1 MIKNGDFPTLLTL
14 LFPYFIMARHNMLL
28 GQARGKVG
36 DLVFSRLRGKQI
48 VRSKAAEV
56 ANPRTYGQN
65 LQRAL
70 FATATVAG
78 KFMNDLVDHT
88 FDTTVDGADD
98 RNRFTSLNVAKL
110 RTMLSN
116 GDTVHVLE
124 KGGNAFAPNAFI
136 ISEGDQGA
144 MPILSSNIILNGH
157 NDEVTS
163 NALISVADL
172 KQLFPKLKAG
182 SQITIVVA
190 YVNDQDVSPAK
201 TRFAKC
207 RFTLGTNVTDS
218 TIVIDLTD
226 MKLNAGALDD
236 EKTEGFGTKVSDP
249 TYGYA
254 YNVDSDNN
262 PITFDVDSSN
272 MVIADKGDW
281 YPAYKGI
288 IITNLE
294 DGVYKHSTCEL
305 QKISDFAWTAN
316 ADAIASYGNV
326 AKIKATSSDYYA
338 DQATEDAGF
347 VNYSSLNEA
356 IAGTVQSQGYQPKAL
371 NLESSN
377 TYGPIPEGNYVDIW
391 LQCNEG
397 VNIPLNSINVL
408 AGETAVQNLWKRS
421 AGNGNYLISFP
432 VAFGSATSVQYNL
445 TFDVAGAVDWDN
457 MGFRVT
463 VSKVQG

>member
-1 MIKNGDFPTLLTL
+1 
-14 LFPYFIMARHNMLL
+14 MLL

-36 DLVFSRLRGKQI
+36 DLVFSRLKGKQI

-65 LQRAL
+65 VQRAL

-116 GDTVHVLE
+116 GDKIHILE
-124 KGGNAFAPNAFI
+124 KGGNAFAPNSFI

-144 MPILSSNIILNGH
+144 MPILAGANILAGSQKSAAINI
-157 NDEVTS
+157 T
-163 NALISVADL
+163 VADL
-172 KQLFPKLKAG
+172 KQMFPKVKAG
-182 SQITIVVA
+182 TQFTLVVA

-201 TRFAKC
+201 TRLEKC
-207 RFTLGTNVTDS
+207 RFTLGQNVTDD
-218 TIVIDLTD
+218 TVVIDIDNSVLI
-226 MKLNAGALDD
+226 AAALDD
-236 EKTEGFGTKVSDP
+236 AKTEGFGTRVYSGD
-249 TYGYA
+249 YGYV
-254 YNVDSDNN
+254 YSLDSVNI
-262 PITFDVDSSN
+262 PIAFTDSGVN
-272 MVIADKGDW
+272 LAIDDKGDW

-294 DGVYKHSTCEL
+294 DGVYKHSTCEMQL
-305 QKISDFAWTAN
+305 VTDFSWTAD

-326 AKIKATSSDYYA
+326 AKIKATSSEYYA
-338 DQATEDAGF
+338 DQATEDDGY
-347 VNYSSLNEA
+347 VNYNSLNEA
-356 IAGTVQSQGYQPKAL
+356 LSGTIQSQGYQPKSL
-371 NLESSN
+371 NLEASN
-377 TYGPIPEGNYVDIW
+377 TYGPIPEGNYVDIY
-391 LQCNEG
+391 LQANEG
-397 VNIPLNSINVL
+397 ISVPLNSINVL
-408 AGETAVQNLWKRS
+408 AGESAVSNARKIKLS
-421 AGNGNYLISFP
+421 SGDYLISFP
-432 VAFGSATSVQYNL
+432 VAFGTASSVQYNL
-445 TFDVAGAVDWDN
+445 TFNVAGAVDWEN

>member
-1 MIKNGDFPTLLTL
+1 
-14 LFPYFIMARHNMLL
+14 MARHNMLL

-88 FDTTVDGADD
+88 FDTTVDGTDD

-116 GDTVHVLE
+116 GDSIHVLE
-124 KGGNAFAPNAFI
+124 KGGNAFAPNAYI

-144 MPILSSNIILNGH
+144 MPILTGPTILTGREVSGKNII
-157 NDEVTS
+157 
-163 NALISVADL
+163 AVADL
-172 KQLFPKLKAG
+172 KQLFPKAKAG
-182 SQITIVVA
+182 TQFTFVAA

-201 TRFAKC
+201 TRFVKC
-207 RFTLGTNVTDS
+207 RFTLGQNVTDD
-218 TIVIDLTD
+218 TIVFDLD
-226 MKLNAGALDD
+226 DYYLNAAALDD
-236 EKTEGFGTKVSDP
+236 EKTEGFGNKTADA
-249 TYGYA
+249 TYGYV
-254 YNVDSDNN
+254 YNVDSSNI
-262 PITFDVDSSN
+262 PIKFGSSN
-272 MVIADKGDW
+272 SDLIIDDKGDW
-281 YPAYKGI
+281 VPAYKGI

-305 QKISDFAWTAN
+305 QIIDEFAWTAT

-326 AKIKATSSDYYA
+326 AKIKAVSSEYYA
-338 DQATEDAGF
+338 DQATEDEGY
-347 VNYSSLNEA
+347 VSYSSLNEA
-356 IAGTVQSQGYQPKAL
+356 ISGSVQSQGYQPKAL
-371 NLESSN
+371 NLEASN

-391 LQCNEG
+391 LQANEG

-432 VAFGSATSVQYNL
+432 IAFGSATSVQYNL
-445 TFDVAGAVDWDN
+445 TFDVTGAVDWSN

>member
-1 MIKNGDFPTLLTL
+1 
-14 LFPYFIMARHNMLL
+14 MLL

-36 DLVFSRLRGKQI
+36 DLVFSRLKGKQI

-116 GDTVHVLE
+116 GDTVHILE
-124 KGGNAFAPNAFI
+124 KGGNAFAPNSFI

-144 MPILSSNIILNGH
+144 MPILASNIILNGSV
-157 NDEVTS
+157 NDDDDKSYVT
-163 NALISVADL
+163 VADL
-172 KQLFPKLKAG
+172 KQMFPKVKPG
-182 SQITIVVA
+182 TQFTIVVA

-201 TRFAKC
+201 TRFVKC
-207 RFTLGTNVTDS
+207 RFTLGQNVTDS
-218 TIVIDLTD
+218 TIVFDLEES
-226 MKLNAGALDD
+226 KLNAGALDD
-236 EKTEGFGTKVSDP
+236 EKTEGFGQKVEDP
-249 TYGYA
+249 TYGFS
-254 YNVDSDNN
+254 YNANSANN
-262 PITFDVDSSN
+262 PISFNAAGNDLIID
-272 MVIADKGDW
+272 DKGDW
-281 YPAYKGI
+281 VPAYKGI

-305 QKISDFAWTAN
+305 QKISDFAWTAD

-326 AKIKATSSDYYA
+326 AKIRATSSEYYA
-338 DQATEDAGF
+338 DQATEDAGS

-356 IAGTVQSQGYQPKAL
+356 IAGTIQSQGYQPKAL
-371 NLESSN
+371 NLEGNN
-377 TYGPIPEGNYVDIW
+377 TYGPIPEGNYVDIY
-391 LQCNEG
+391 LQCNDG
-397 VNIPLNSINVL
+397 VNIPLNSIGVL
-408 AGETAVQNLWKRS
+408 AGETAVSNMRKLKL
-421 AGNGNYLISFP
+421 GNGSYLISVP
-432 VAFGSATSVQYNL
+432 VAFGTATSIQYNV
-445 TFDVAGAVDWDN
+445 TFDVAGAVQWEN
-457 MGFRVT
+457 MGFRAT

>member
-1 MIKNGDFPTLLTL
+1 
-14 LFPYFIMARHNMLL
+14 MLL

-36 DLVFSRLRGKQI
+36 DLVFSRLKGKQI

-65 LQRAL
+65 VQRAL

-88 FDTTVDGADD
+88 FDTSVDGADD

-116 GDTVHVLE
+116 GDTVHILE
-124 KGGNAFAPNAFI
+124 KGGNAFAPNSYI

-144 MPILSSNIILNGH
+144 MPILAGTTLLTGRQVSGASII
-157 NDEVTS
+157 T
-163 NALISVADL
+163 VADL
-172 KQLFPKLKAG
+172 KQLYPKAKAG
-182 SQITIVVA
+182 TQFTFVA
-190 YVNDQDVSPAK
+190 AYINDQDVSPAK
-201 TRFAKC
+201 TRFVKC
-207 RFTLGTNVTDS
+207 RFTLGQNITDD
-218 TIVIDLTD
+218 TIVFDLD
-226 MKLNAGALDD
+226 DLFLNAAALDD
-236 EKTEGFGTKVSDP
+236 EKTEGFGNKVANE
-249 TYGYA
+249 TYGYV
-254 YNVDSDNN
+254 YNIGSGDN
-262 PITFDVDSSN
+262 PITFNTTNDTLIVD
-272 MVIADKGDW
+272 DKGDW
-281 YPAYKGI
+281 VPAYKGI
-288 IITNLE
+288 IITNLV

-305 QKISDFAWTAN
+305 QMIQDFAWTAD

-326 AKIKATSSDYYA
+326 AKIKAASSEYYA
-338 DQATEDAGF
+338 DQATEDEGY

-356 IAGTVQSQGYQPKAL
+356 ISGTIQSQGYQGKAL
-371 NLESSN
+371 NLEASN

-391 LQCNEG
+391 LQANEG
-397 VNIPLNSINVL
+397 INIPLNSLRVL

-432 VAFGSATSVQYNL
+432 VEFGTAASVQYNL
-445 TFDVAGAVDWDN
+445 TFDVGGAVEWDN

>member
-1 MIKNGDFPTLLTL
+1 
-14 LFPYFIMARHNMLL
+14 MLL

-88 FDTTVDGADD
+88 FDSAVDGADD

-116 GDTVHVLE
+116 GDTVHVMA
-124 KGGNAFAPNAFI
+124 KGANAFAPNAFI

-144 MPILSSNIILNGH
+144 MPILGNTVILTGNV
-157 NDEVTS
+157 DEGDNVIT
-163 NALISVADL
+163 VADL
-172 KQLFPKLKAG
+172 KQLFPKVKPG
-182 SQITIVVA
+182 TQFTIVCA
-190 YVNDQDVSPAK
+190 YANDADVSPAK
-201 TRFAKC
+201 TRFVKC
-207 RFTLGTNVTDS
+207 RFTLAQNVTDS
-218 TIVIDLTD
+218 TVVIDLD
-226 MKLNAGALDD
+226 NNVMLCSALDT
-236 EKTEGFGTKVSDP
+236 EKTEGFGDKVENA
-249 TYGYA
+249 TYGFV
-254 YNVDSDNN
+254 YNIDSNNN
-262 PITFDVDSSN
+262 PITFDQEGQN
-272 MVIADKGDW
+272 MIIAEKGDW
-281 YPAYKGI
+281 IPAYKGV

-305 QKISDFAWTAN
+305 QKIIDFAWTDN
-316 ADAIASYGNV
+316 AEAIASYGNV
-326 AKIKATSSDYYA
+326 AKTRSISSDYYA
-338 DQATEDAGF
+338 DQAIEDAGI
-347 VNYSSLNEA
+347 VSYGSLNEA
-356 IAGTVQSQGYQPKAL
+356 ISGSIQSQGYQAKSL
-371 NLESSN
+371 NLEQSN

-391 LQCNEG
+391 LQANEG
-397 VNIPLNSINVL
+397 VNIPLNSISVL
-408 AGETAVQNLWKRS
+408 AGETAVTGLIKRS
-421 AGNGNYLISFP
+421 AGNGNYLLSFP
-432 VAFGSATSVQYNL
+432 VTFGSATSVQYNL
-445 TFDVAGAVDWDN
+445 TFDVAGAVDWEN

>member
-1 MIKNGDFPTLLTL
+1 
-14 LFPYFIMARHNMLL
+14 MARHNMLL

-88 FDTTVDGADD
+88 FDSTVDGADD
-98 RNRFTSLNVAKL
+98 RNRFTALNVAKL

-144 MPILSSNIILNGH
+144 MPILAGNSVLKGH
-157 NDEVTS
+157 TVDTANY
-163 NALISVADL
+163 ISVADL
-172 KQLFPKLKAG
+172 KQLYPKAKAG
-182 SQITIVVA
+182 TQFTFVCA
-190 YVNDQDVSPAK
+190 YTNDQDVSPAK
-201 TRFAKC
+201 TRFVKC
-207 RFTLGTNVTDS
+207 RFTLGQNVTDD
-218 TIVIDLTD
+218 TIVFDLDD
-226 MKLNAGALDD
+226 MYLNAAALDD
-236 EKTEGFGTKVSDP
+236 EKTEGFGEKITNG
-249 TYGYA
+249 TYGYV
-254 YNVDSDNN
+254 YEISSLNN
-262 PITFDVDSSN
+262 PVTFNSEDGYLIID
-272 MVIADKGDW
+272 DKGDW
-281 YPAYKGI
+281 LPAYKGV
-288 IITNLE
+288 IITNLV
-294 DGVYKHSTCEL
+294 DGVYKHSTCEMQL
-305 QKISDFAWTAN
+305 IQDFAWTAN

-326 AKIKATSSDYYA
+326 AKIKAVSSDYYA

-356 IAGTVQSQGYQPKAL
+356 ISGSIQSQGYQPKSL
-371 NLESSN
+371 NLEASN

-391 LQCNEG
+391 LQANEG
-397 VNIPLNSINVL
+397 VNIPINSLSVL
-408 AGETAVQNLWKRS
+408 AGETAVTNLIKRS

-432 VAFGSATSVQYNL
+432 VAFGSASSVQYNL
-445 TFDVAGAVDWDN
+445 TFDVAGAVDWEN

>member
-1 MIKNGDFPTLLTL
+1 
-14 LFPYFIMARHNMLL
+14 MLL

-116 GDTVHVLE
+116 GDSIHVLE
-124 KGGNAFAPNAFI
+124 KGGNAFAPNAYI

-144 MPILSSNIILNGH
+144 MPILTGPTILTGREVSGKNII
-157 NDEVTS
+157 
-163 NALISVADL
+163 AVADL
-172 KQLFPKLKAG
+172 KQLFPKAKAG
-182 SQITIVVA
+182 TQFTFVAA

-201 TRFAKC
+201 TRFVKC
-207 RFTLGTNVTDS
+207 RFTLAQNVTDD
-218 TIVIDLTD
+218 TIVFDLD
-226 MKLNAGALDD
+226 ELFLNAAALDD
-236 EKTEGFGTKVSDP
+236 EKTEGFGNKVEDA
-249 TYGYA
+249 TYGYV
-254 YNVDSDNN
+254 YNVDSSNI
-262 PITFDVDSSN
+262 PIKFDASTSN
-272 MVIADKGDW
+272 LIIADKGDW
-281 YPAYKGI
+281 VPAYKGI

-305 QKISDFAWTAN
+305 LIIDEFAWTAT

-326 AKIKATSSDYYA
+326 AKIKAVSSEYYA
-338 DQATEDAGF
+338 DQATEDEGY
-347 VNYSSLNEA
+347 VNYGSLNEA
-356 IAGTVQSQGYQPKAL
+356 IAGTIQSQGYQAKAL
-371 NLESSN
+371 NLEASN
-377 TYGPIPEGNYVDIW
+377 TYGPIPEGNYIDIW
-391 LQCNEG
+391 LQANEG
-397 VNIPLNSINVL
+397 VNIPINSLQVL
-408 AGETAVQNLWKRS
+408 AGETAVSNLWKRS

-445 TFDVAGAVDWDN
+445 TFDVAGAVDWSN

>member
-1 MIKNGDFPTLLTL
+1 
-14 LFPYFIMARHNMLL
+14 MLL

-36 DLVFSRLRGKQI
+36 DLVFSRLKGKQI

-65 LQRAL
+65 VQRAL

-116 GDTVHVLE
+116 DDTVHILE
-124 KGGNAFAPNAFI
+124 KGGNAFAPNSFI

-144 MPILSSNIILNGH
+144 MPILANSIIMKGSDYAGENY
-157 NDEVTS
+157 
-163 NALISVADL
+163 IKVADL
-172 KQLFPKLKAG
+172 KQLFPKAKAG
-182 SQITIVVA
+182 TQFTFVA
-190 YVNDQDVSPAK
+190 AYTNDQDVSPAK
-201 TRFAKC
+201 TRFEKC
-207 RFTLGTNVTDS
+207 RFTLGANVTDD
-218 TIVIDLTD
+218 TIVFDLEY
-226 MKLNAGALDD
+226 MVLNAAALDD
-236 EKTEGFGTKVSDP
+236 EKTEGFGEKKVSE
-249 TYGYA
+249 TYGYE
-254 YNVDSDNN
+254 YDFTKSSLPIKFNVSVSDLT
-262 PITFDVDSSN
+262 IDE
-272 MVIADKGDW
+272 KGDW
-281 YPAYKGI
+281 VPAYKGI

-305 QKISDFAWTAN
+305 QMISDFAWTAN

-326 AKIKATSSDYYA
+326 AKIRATSSEYYA
-338 DQATEDAGF
+338 DQANEDEGY
-347 VNYSSLNEA
+347 VSYSSLNEA
-356 IAGTVQSQGYQPKAL
+356 IAGSVQSQGYQPKAL
-371 NLESSN
+371 NLEASN

-408 AGETAVQNLWKRS
+408 AGEAAVQNLWKRS

-432 VAFGSATSVQYNL
+432 VAFGSASSVQYNL

>member
-1 MIKNGDFPTLLTL
+1 
-14 LFPYFIMARHNMLL
+14 MLL

-36 DLVFSRLRGKQI
+36 DLVFSRLKGKQI

-65 LQRAL
+65 VQRAL

-116 GDTVHVLE
+116 GDTVHILE
-124 KGGNAFAPNAFI
+124 KGGNAFAPNSYI
-136 ISEGDQGA
+136 VSEGDQGA
-144 MPILSSNIILNGH
+144 MPLLNDAFVLTGREVSGANII
-157 NDEVTS
+157 T
-163 NALISVADL
+163 VADL
-172 KQLFPKLKAG
+172 KQLFPKTKAG
-182 SQITIVVA
+182 TQFTFVCA

-201 TRFAKC
+201 TRFEKC
-207 RFTLGTNVTDS
+207 RFTLGQNVTDD
-218 TIVIDLTD
+218 TIVFDLD
-226 MKLNAGALDD
+226 ELFLNAAALDD
-236 EKTEGFGTKVSDP
+236 EKTEGFGNKNVDA
-249 TYGYA
+249 TYGYV
-254 YNVDSDNN
+254 YNIDSNNN
-262 PITFDVDSSN
+262 PITFN
-272 MVIADKGDW
+272 ADGSDLEYAEKGDW
-281 YPAYKGI
+281 VPAYKGV
-288 IITNLE
+288 IITNLV

-305 QKISDFAWTAN
+305 QKIVDFAWTAD

-326 AKIKATSSDYYA
+326 AKIKAASSEYYA
-338 DQATEDAGF
+338 DQAVEDEGF

-356 IAGTVQSQGYQPKAL
+356 IAGTIQSQGYQGKAL

-391 LQCNEG
+391 LQANEG
-397 VNIPLNSINVL
+397 INIPLNSLRVL
-408 AGETAVQNLWKRS
+408 AGEAAVQNLWKRS

-432 VAFGSATSVQYNL
+432 VEFGTSSSVQYNL
-445 TFDVAGAVDWDN
+445 TFDVGGAVEWDN

>member
-1 MIKNGDFPTLLTL
+1 
-14 LFPYFIMARHNMLL
+14 MLL

-36 DLVFSRLRGKQI
+36 DLVFSRLKGKQI

-78 KFMNDLVDHT
+78 KFMNDLIDHT

-116 GDTVHVLE
+116 GETVHILE

-144 MPILSSNIILNGH
+144 MPILSSKNILTGH
-157 NDEVTS
+157 FDSVAESYYVT
-163 NALISVADL
+163 VADL
-172 KQLFPKLKAG
+172 KQLFPKVKPG
-182 SQITIVVA
+182 TQITIVCA
-190 YVNDQDVSPAK
+190 YINDQEVSPAK
-201 TRFAKC
+201 TRFVKC
-207 RFTLGTNVTDS
+207 RFTLGASVTDD
-218 TIVIDLTD
+218 TVVIDLD
-226 MKLNAGALDD
+226 NLRLNAAALDD
-236 EKTEGFGTKVSDP
+236 EKTEGFGAKIVDA

-254 YNVDSDNN
+254 YEIDSNNN
-262 PITFDVDSSN
+262 PITFASN
-272 MVIADKGDW
+272 NEAMTIDDKGDW
-281 YPAYKGI
+281 VPAYKGV

-305 QKISDFAWTAN
+305 QKIEDFAWTAS

-326 AKIKATSSDYYA
+326 AKIRATSSDYYA
-338 DQATEDAGF
+338 DQATEDAGDIT
-347 VNYSSLNEA
+347 YGSLNEA
-356 IAGTVQSQGYQPKAL
+356 IAGTIQSQGYQPKAL
-371 NLESSN
+371 NLEGSN
-377 TYGPIPEGNYVDIW
+377 TYGPIPEGNYVDIY
-391 LQCNEG
+391 LQPNEG
-397 VNIPLNSINVL
+397 VSIPLNSISVL
-408 AGETAVQNLWKRS
+408 AGETAVSSLRKIKLS
-421 AGNGNYLISFP
+421 NGGYLLSFP
-432 VAFGSATSVQYNL
+432 VAFGSATSVQYNV
-445 TFDVAGAVDWDN
+445 TFNVGGAVDWEN
-457 MGFRVT
+457 MGFRAT

>member
-1 MIKNGDFPTLLTL
+1 
-14 LFPYFIMARHNMLL
+14 MARHNMLL

-88 FDTTVDGADD
+88 FDSTTDGADD

-116 GDTVHVLE
+116 GESVHILE

-144 MPILSSNIILNGH
+144 MPILASNSILKGH
-157 NDEVTS
+157 TGVEHDVVT
-163 NALISVADL
+163 VADL
-172 KQLFPKLKAG
+172 KQLFPKVKAG
-182 SQITIVVA
+182 TQITIVAA
-190 YVNDQDVSPAK
+190 YANDQDVSPAK
-201 TRFAKC
+201 TRFVKC
-207 RFTLGTNVTDS
+207 RFTLGANVTDD
-218 TIVIDLTD
+218 TIVLDLD
-226 MKLNAGALDD
+226 LLYLNAAALDD
-236 EKTEGFGTKVSDP
+236 EKTEGYGDKIVNA
-249 TYGYA
+249 TYGYV
-254 YNVDSDNN
+254 YNIASANN
-262 PITFDVDSSN
+262 PIVFNTSELAITID
-272 MVIADKGDW
+272 DKGDW
-281 YPAYKGI
+281 YPVYKGI

-305 QKISDFAWTAN
+305 QKISDFAWTASE
-316 ADAIASYGNV
+316 DAIASYGNI

-338 DQATEDAGF
+338 DQATEDAGYIS
-347 VNYSSLNEA
+347 YSSLNEA
-356 IAGTVQSQGYQPKAL
+356 ISGSVQSQGYQPKAL
-371 NLESSN
+371 NLEASN

-391 LQCNEG
+391 LQANEG
-397 VNIPLNSINVL
+397 VTIPLNSLNVL

-432 VAFGSATSVQYNL
+432 VSFGSASSVQYNL
-445 TFDVAGAVDWDN
+445 TFNVGGAVDWEN

>member
-1 MIKNGDFPTLLTL
+1 
-14 LFPYFIMARHNMLL
+14 MARHNMLL

-36 DLVFSRLRGKQI
+36 DLVFSRLKGKQI

-116 GDTVHVLE
+116 GDTVHILE

-144 MPILSSNIILNGH
+144 MPILGSNIILKGH
-157 NDEVTS
+157 LDSISNNRLVT
-163 NALISVADL
+163 VADI
-172 KQLFPKLKAG
+172 KQLFPKVKAG
-182 SQITIVVA
+182 SQMTIVTA

-201 TRFAKC
+201 TRFEKC
-207 RFTLGTNVTDS
+207 RFTLGAGVTDD
-218 TIVIDLTD
+218 TIVFDLESLV
-226 MKLNAGALDD
+226 LNAAALDD
-236 EKTEGFGTKVSDP
+236 EKTEGFGSKNVDA
-249 TYGYA
+249 TYGYS
-254 YNVDSDNN
+254 YDIDSANN
-262 PITFDVDSSN
+262 PISFDTTTND
-272 MVIADKGDW
+272 MIIQDKGDW
-281 YPAYKGI
+281 VPAYKGI

-294 DGVYKHSTCEL
+294 EGVYKHSTCEL
-305 QKISDFAWTAN
+305 QMIEDFAWTAN

-326 AKIKATSSDYYA
+326 AKIRATSSDYYA

-347 VNYSSLNEA
+347 VSYSSLNEA
-356 IAGTVQSQGYQPKAL
+356 ISGTVQSVGYQPKSL
-371 NLESSN
+371 NLEASN

-391 LQCNEG
+391 LQANEG
-397 VNIPLNSINVL
+397 VNIPINSINVL
-408 AGETAVQNLWKRS
+408 AGETAVTNLIKRS
-421 AGNGNYLISFP
+421 AGNGNYLLSFP

-445 TFDVAGAVDWDN
+445 TFDVAGAVDWEN

>member
-1 MIKNGDFPTLLTL
+1 
-14 LFPYFIMARHNMLL
+14 MLL

-36 DLVFSRLRGKQI
+36 DLVFSRLKGKQI

-65 LQRAL
+65 VQRAL

-116 GDTVHVLE
+116 GDTVHILE
-124 KGGNAFAPNAFI
+124 KGGNAFAPNSYI

-144 MPILSSNIILNGH
+144 MPFLGTNIILEGH
-157 NDEVTS
+157 SASGDSLVT
-163 NALISVADL
+163 VADL
-172 KQLFPKLKAG
+172 KQLFPKVKAG
-182 SQITIVVA
+182 TQVTIVAA

-201 TRFAKC
+201 TRFVKC
-207 RFTLGTNVTDS
+207 RFTLGANVTND
-218 TIVIDLTD
+218 TIVFDLD
-226 MKLNAGALDD
+226 SLVLNAAALDD
-236 EKTEGFGTKVSDP
+236 EKTEGFGDKVADE
-249 TYGYA
+249 TYGYV
-254 YNVDSDNN
+254 YSVESGNN
-262 PITFDVDSSN
+262 PITFNSSN
-272 MVIADKGDW
+272 DCLTIDDKGDW
-281 YPAYKGI
+281 VPAYKGI

-326 AKIKATSSDYYA
+326 AKIKAASSEYYA
-338 DQATEDAGF
+338 DQATEDEGY
-347 VNYSSLNEA
+347 VNYNSLNEA
-356 IAGTVQSQGYQPKAL
+356 IAGTIQSQGYQPKAL
-371 NLESSN
+371 NLEASN
-377 TYGPIPEGNYVDIW
+377 TYGPIPEGNYVDIY
-391 LQCNEG
+391 LQANEG
-397 VNIPLNSINVL
+397 ISVPLNSINVL
-408 AGETAVQNLWKRS
+408 AGETAVSNARKIKLS
-421 AGNGNYLISFP
+421 NGDYLISFP

-445 TFDVAGAVDWDN
+445 TFDVAGAVQWEN

>member
-1 MIKNGDFPTLLTL
+1 
-14 LFPYFIMARHNMLL
+14 MARHNMLL

-36 DLVFSRLRGKQI
+36 DLVFSRLKGKQI
-48 VRSKAAEV
+48 VRSKAAVV

-110 RTMLSN
+110 RTLLSN
-116 GDTVHVLE
+116 GDSVHILE

-136 ISEGDQGA
+136 VSEGDQGA
-144 MPILSSNIILNGH
+144 MPLLGTNIMLTGR
-157 NDEVTS
+157 EVS
-163 NALISVADL
+163 DQNLIKVADL
-172 KQLFPKLKAG
+172 KQLFPKAKAG
-182 SQITIVVA
+182 TQFTFVVA

-201 TRFAKC
+201 TRFVKC
-207 RFTLGTNVTDS
+207 RFTLGQNITDD
-218 TIVIDLTD
+218 TIVFDLD
-226 MKLNAGALDD
+226 ELFLNAAALDD
-236 EKTEGFGTKVSDP
+236 EKTEGFGNKNVDA
-249 TYGYA
+249 TYGYV
-254 YNVDSDNN
+254 YYIDSLNA
-262 PITFDVDSSN
+262 PITFSASN
-272 MVIADKGDW
+272 SNLTIADKGDW

-305 QKISDFAWTAN
+305 QAITDFAWADN

-326 AKIKATSSDYYA
+326 AKIKTVSSDYYA
-338 DQATEDAGF
+338 DQAIEDAGF

-356 IAGTVQSQGYQPKAL
+356 ISGSIQSVGYQPKSL
-371 NLESSN
+371 NLEASN

-391 LQCNEG
+391 LQANEG
-397 VNIPLNSINVL
+397 VNIPINSLSVL
-408 AGETAVQNLWKRS
+408 AGETAVTNLIKRS

-432 VAFGSATSVQYNL
+432 VAFGTATSVQYNL
-445 TFDVAGAVDWDN
+445 TFDVAGAVDWEN

>member
-1 MIKNGDFPTLLTL
+1 
-14 LFPYFIMARHNMLL
+14 MARHNMLL

-36 DLVFSRLRGKQI
+36 DLVFSRLKGKQI

-65 LQRAL
+65 VQRAL

-116 GDTVHVLE
+116 GDTVHILE
-124 KGGNAFAPNAFI
+124 KGGNAFAPNSYI

-144 MPILSSNIILNGH
+144 MPILANTTILTGHTDSEKNIITL
-157 NDEVTS
+157 
-163 NALISVADL
+163 ADL
-172 KQLFPKLKAG
+172 KQLFPKAKAG
-182 SQITIVVA
+182 TQFTFVVA
-190 YVNDQDVSPAK
+190 YVNDQDVTPAK

-207 RFTLGTNVTDS
+207 RFTLGQNVTDE
-218 TIVIDLTD
+218 TIVFDLD
-226 MKLNAGALDD
+226 ELFLNAAALDD
-236 EKTEGFGTKVSDP
+236 EKTEGFGSKNVNA
-249 TYGYA
+249 TYGYV
-254 YNVDSDNN
+254 YNISSNN
-262 PITFDVDSSN
+262 IPITFN
-272 MVIADKGDW
+272 ADGDALIYGEVGDW
-281 YPAYKGI
+281 YPAYKGV

-305 QKISDFAWTAN
+305 QLITDFAWTAN

-326 AKIKATSSDYYA
+326 AKIKAVSSEYYA
-338 DQATEDAGF
+338 DQATEDAGY

-356 IAGTVQSQGYQPKAL
+356 ISGTIQSQGYQGKAL
-371 NLESSN
+371 NLESAN

-391 LQCNEG
+391 LQANEG
-397 VNIPLNSINVL
+397 VNIPLNSISVL
-408 AGETAVQNLWKRS
+408 AGETAVTNLIKRS
-421 AGNGNYLISFP
+421 AGNGNYLLSFP
-432 VAFGSATSVQYNL
+432 VAFGSASSVQYNL
-445 TFDVAGAVDWDN
+445 TFDVAGAVDWEN

>member
-1 MIKNGDFPTLLTL
+1 
-14 LFPYFIMARHNMLL
+14 MARHNMLL

-36 DLVFSRLRGKQI
+36 DLVFSRLKGKQI

-110 RTMLSN
+110 RSMLSN
-116 GDTVHVLE
+116 GDTVHILE

-144 MPILSSNIILNGH
+144 MPLLGDTVILTGH
-157 NDEVTS
+157 DVEGEAMIT
-163 NALISVADL
+163 VADL
-172 KQLFPKLKAG
+172 KQLFPKVKPG
-182 SQITIVVA
+182 TQITIVVA

-201 TRFAKC
+201 TRFVKC
-207 RFTLGTNVTDS
+207 RFTLGANVTDN
-218 TIVIDLTD
+218 TVVIDLEQS
-226 MKLNAGALDD
+226 KLNAAALDD
-236 EKTEGFGTKVSDP
+236 EKTEGFGEKEENT
-249 TYGYA
+249 TYGFA
-254 YNVDSDNN
+254 YSIDAANN
-262 PITFDVDSSN
+262 PITFNTSAQN
-272 MVIADKGDW
+272 MIIDEKGDW

-305 QKISDFAWTAN
+305 QKISDFAWTAD

-326 AKIKATSSDYYA
+326 AKIKAASSEYYA
-338 DQATEDAGF
+338 DQATEDDGY
-347 VNYSSLNEA
+347 VNYNSLNEA
-356 IAGTVQSQGYQPKAL
+356 IAGSIQSQGYQPKAL
-371 NLESSN
+371 NLEGANS
-377 TYGPIPEGNYVDIW
+377 YGPIPEGNYVDIY

-397 VNIPLNSINVL
+397 VNIPLNSIAVL
-408 AGETAVQNLWKRS
+408 AGESAVSNMRKIKLS
-421 AGNGNYLISFP
+421 NGNYLISIP
-432 VAFGSATSVQYNL
+432 VAFGSATSVQYNV
-445 TFDVAGAVDWDN
+445 TFDVAGAVQWEN
-457 MGFRVT
+457 MGFRATVT
-463 VSKVQG
+463 KVQS

>member
-1 MIKNGDFPTLLTL
+1 
-14 LFPYFIMARHNMLL
+14 MARHNMLL

-65 LQRAL
+65 VQRAL

-144 MPILSSNIILNGH
+144 MPILASTTILTGHADSDSNI
-157 NDEVTS
+157 VT
-163 NALISVADL
+163 VADL
-172 KQLFPKLKAG
+172 KQLFPKAKAG
-182 SQITIVVA
+182 TQFTFVCA

-201 TRFAKC
+201 TRFVKC
-207 RFTLGTNVTDS
+207 RFTLGPNVTDS
-218 TIVIDLTD
+218 TIVFDLDD
-226 MKLNAGALDD
+226 MYLYASALDD
-236 EKTEGFGTKVSDP
+236 EKTEGFGDKTFDAD
-249 TYGYA
+249 YGYI
-254 YNVDSDNN
+254 YNIASLNI
-262 PITFDVDSSN
+262 PIAFEASTTSLN
-272 MVIADKGDW
+272 IADKGDW

-305 QKISDFAWTAN
+305 QKISDFAWTDN

-326 AKIKATSSDYYA
+326 AKIKAVSSEYYA

-371 NLESSN
+371 NLEASN

-391 LQCNEG
+391 LQANEG
-397 VNIPLNSINVL
+397 VNIPLNSITVL

-445 TFDVAGAVDWDN
+445 TFDVAGAVDWEN

>member
-1 MIKNGDFPTLLTL
+1 
-14 LFPYFIMARHNMLL
+14 MLL

-116 GDTVHVLE
+116 GDSVHVLE

-144 MPILSSNIILNGH
+144 MPILSGNTILTGR
-157 NDEVTS
+157 EVSGVNVIT
-163 NALISVADL
+163 VADL

-182 SQITIVVA
+182 TQVTIVCA

-201 TRFAKC
+201 TRFVKC
-207 RFTLGTNVTDS
+207 RFTLAQSVTGD
-218 TIVIDLTD
+218 TVVIDLD
-226 MKLNAGALDD
+226 NSVLLAAALND
-236 EKTEGFGTKVSDP
+236 EKTEGFGNKVSNAD
-249 TYGYA
+249 YGYV
-254 YNVDSDNN
+254 YNIDSANN
-262 PITFDVDSSN
+262 PITFDQSSTS
-272 MVIADKGDW
+272 MIIADKGDW
-281 YPAYKGI
+281 VPAYKGI

-305 QKISDFAWTAN
+305 QLIDEFAWTDN

-326 AKIKATSSDYYA
+326 AKIKAVSSEYYA

-347 VNYSSLNEA
+347 VNYGSLNEA
-356 IAGTVQSQGYQPKAL
+356 ISGTIQSQGYQAKSL
-371 NLESSN
+371 NLEASN

-391 LQCNEG
+391 LQANEG
-397 VNIPLNSINVL
+397 VNIPLNSITVL

-432 VAFGSATSVQYNL
+432 VAFGSASSVQYNL
-445 TFDVAGAVDWDN
+445 TFDVAGAVDWEN

>member
-1 MIKNGDFPTLLTL
+1 
-14 LFPYFIMARHNMLL
+14 MARHNMLL

-36 DLVFSRLRGKQI
+36 DLVFSRLKGKQI

-116 GDTVHVLE
+116 GDTIHILE
-124 KGGNAFAPNAFI
+124 KGANAFAPNSFI

-144 MPILSSNIILNGH
+144 MPILSSNTILTGH
-157 NDEVTS
+157 EDDGEYYIT
-163 NALISVADL
+163 VADL
-172 KQLFPKLKAG
+172 KQLFPKTKAG
-182 SQITIVVA
+182 TQFTFVVA

-201 TRFAKC
+201 TRFVKC
-207 RFTLGTNVTDS
+207 RFTLGANISDS
-218 TIVIDLTD
+218 TIVFDLQD
-226 MKLNAGALDD
+226 NFLNAAALDD
-236 EKTEGFGTKVSDP
+236 EKTEGFGDKVTDS
-249 TYGYA
+249 TFGYV
-254 YNVDSDNN
+254 YYLSSMNL
-262 PITFDVDSSN
+262 PITFDVSTAN
-272 MVIADKGDW
+272 LIIADKGDW
-281 YPAYKGI
+281 VPAYKGI

-294 DGVYKHSTCEL
+294 DGVYKHSTCEM

-326 AKIKATSSDYYA
+326 AKIRATSSEYYA
-338 DQATEDAGF
+338 DQAVEDEGS

-356 IAGTVQSQGYQPKAL
+356 IAGSIQSQGYQPKAL
-371 NLESSN
+371 NLEGSN
-377 TYGPIPEGNYVDIW
+377 TYGPIPEGNYVDIY

-397 VNIPLNSINVL
+397 ISIPLSSINVL
-408 AGETAVQNLWKRS
+408 AGETAVPNLRKIKLGS
-421 AGNGNYLISFP
+421 GNYLLSFP
-432 VAFGSATSVQYNL
+432 VAFGSSTSVQYNM
-445 TFDVAGAVDWDN
+445 TFDVAGAVDWEN

>member
-1 MIKNGDFPTLLTL
+1 
-14 LFPYFIMARHNMLL
+14 MARHNMLL

-65 LQRAL
+65 VQRAL

-88 FDTTVDGADD
+88 FDSTVDGADD

-110 RTMLSN
+110 GTMLRN
-116 GDTVHVLE
+116 DDTVHILE

-144 MPILSSNIILNGH
+144 MPILAGAKVLTGH
-157 NDEVTS
+157 EIDSDPFIT
-163 NALISVADL
+163 VADL
-172 KQLFPKLKAG
+172 KQLYPKAKAG
-182 SQITIVVA
+182 TQLTFVAA

-201 TRFAKC
+201 TRFVKC
-207 RFTLGTNVTDS
+207 RFTLGQNITDD
-218 TIVIDLTD
+218 TIIFDLDNTL
-226 MKLNAGALDD
+226 LNAAALDD
-236 EKTEGFGTKVSDP
+236 EKTEGFGSKRVDD

-254 YNVDSDNN
+254 YDIDSMDN
-262 PITFDVDSSN
+262 PITFNYTGSDLI
-272 MVIADKGDW
+272 IAEKGDW
-281 YPAYKGI
+281 VPAYKGV
-288 IITNLE
+288 IITNLV

-305 QKISDFAWTAN
+305 QIIEDFAWTNN

-326 AKIKATSSDYYA
+326 AKIKAVSSEYYA

-356 IAGTVQSQGYQPKAL
+356 IAGTVQSQGYQPKSL
-371 NLESSN
+371 NLEASN

-391 LQCNEG
+391 LQANEG
-397 VNIPLNSINVL
+397 VNIPINSLSVL
-408 AGETAVQNLWKRS
+408 AGETAVTNLIKRS

-445 TFDVAGAVDWDN
+445 TFDVAGAVDWEN

>member
-1 MIKNGDFPTLLTL
+1 
-14 LFPYFIMARHNMLL
+14 MARHNMLL

-65 LQRAL
+65 VQRAL

-88 FDTTVDGADD
+88 FDSTVDGADD

-116 GDTVHVLE
+116 GDSVHILE
-124 KGGNAFAPNAFI
+124 KGGNAFAPNAYI

-144 MPILSSNIILNGH
+144 MPILASTTILTGH
-157 NDEVTS
+157 DPGTGAIVT
-163 NALISVADL
+163 VADL
-172 KQLFPKLKAG
+172 KQLFPKVKAG
-182 SQITIVVA
+182 TQFTIVAA

-201 TRFAKC
+201 TRFVKC
-207 RFTLGTNVTDS
+207 RFTLGQNVTND
-218 TIVIDLTD
+218 TVVFDVDNML
-226 MKLNAGALDD
+226 LNAAALDD
-236 EKTEGFGTKVSDP
+236 EKTEGFGDKVANA
-249 TYGYA
+249 TYGYV
-254 YNVDSDNN
+254 YNVDSANN
-262 PITFDVDSSN
+262 PITFNSSSN
-272 MVIADKGDW
+272 DLTLDDKGDW
-281 YPAYKGI
+281 VPAYKGI

-305 QKISDFAWTAN
+305 QKIQDFAWTDN

-326 AKIKATSSDYYA
+326 AKIKAVSSEYYA

-356 IAGTVQSQGYQPKAL
+356 IAGTVQSQGYQPKSL
-371 NLESSN
+371 NLEASN

-391 LQCNEG
+391 LQANEG
-397 VNIPLNSINVL
+397 VNIPLNSITVL

-445 TFDVAGAVDWDN
+445 TFDVAGAVDWEN

>member
-1 MIKNGDFPTLLTL
+1 
-14 LFPYFIMARHNMLL
+14 MLL

-36 DLVFSRLRGKQI
+36 DLVFSRLKGKQI

-88 FDTTVDGADD
+88 FDTAVDGAED
-98 RNRFTSLNVAKL
+98 RNRFTALNVAKL

-116 GDTVHVLE
+116 DDTVHILE

-144 MPILSSNIILNGH
+144 MPILANEIILTGH
-157 NDEVTS
+157 KNDDDDKYY
-163 NALISVADL
+163 ISVADL
-172 KQLFPKLKAG
+172 KQLFPKAKGGTQFTFVA
-182 SQITIVVA
+182 A

-201 TRFAKC
+201 TRFEKC
-207 RFTLGTNVTDS
+207 RFTLAANVADDTV
-218 TIVIDLTD
+218 VIDLD
-226 MKLNAGALDD
+226 ELRLNAAALDD
-236 EKTEGFGTKVSDP
+236 DKTEGFGAKIEDP

-254 YNVDSDNN
+254 YLLDKTSI
-262 PITFDVDSSN
+262 PITFDHND
-272 MVIADKGDW
+272 DKLKVAGRGDW
-281 YPAYKGI
+281 RPAYKGI

-294 DGVYKHSTCEL
+294 DGMYKHSTCAL
-305 QKISDFAWTAN
+305 QKIDDFAWTAN

-326 AKIKATSSDYYA
+326 AKIRTTSSDYYA

-347 VNYSSLNEA
+347 VNYGSLNEA
-356 IAGTVQSQGYQPKAL
+356 ISGSIQSQGYQPKSL
-371 NLESSN
+371 NLEASN

-391 LQCNEG
+391 LQANEG
-397 VNIPLNSINVL
+397 VNIPINSLSVL
-408 AGETAVQNLWKRS
+408 AGETAVTNLIKRS

-445 TFDVAGAVDWDN
+445 TFDVAGAVDWEN

>member
-1 MIKNGDFPTLLTL
+1 
-14 LFPYFIMARHNMLL
+14 MARHNMLL

-116 GDTVHVLE
+116 GDTVHILE

-144 MPILSSNIILNGH
+144 MPILAQNIILNGH
-157 NDEVTS
+157 QVTGGDS
-163 NALISVADL
+163 YVITVADL
-172 KQLFPKLKAG
+172 KQMFPKVKAG
-182 SQITIVVA
+182 TQFTIVCV

-201 TRFAKC
+201 TRFGKC
-207 RFTLGTNVTDS
+207 RFTLGANVTDS
-218 TIVIDLTD
+218 TIVFDLND
-226 MKLNAGALDD
+226 SKLNAGALDD
-236 EKTEGFGTKVSDP
+236 EKTEGFGEKFEDA

-254 YNVDSDNN
+254 YHADNANN
-262 PITFDVDSSN
+262 PIMFFGSDAALKID
-272 MVIADKGDW
+272 DKGDW
-281 YPAYKGI
+281 FPAYKGI

-305 QKISDFAWTAN
+305 QTISDFAWTDN

-326 AKIKATSSDYYA
+326 AKIKSVSSDYYA
-338 DQATEDAGF
+338 DQATEDEGF
-347 VNYSSLNEA
+347 VNYSSLNDA
-356 IAGTVQSQGYQPKAL
+356 IAGTVQSVGYQPKAL
-371 NLESSN
+371 NLEASN

-391 LQCNEG
+391 LQANKG
-397 VNIPLNSINVL
+397 VNIPLNSITVL

-432 VAFGSATSVQYNL
+432 VAFGSSTSVQYNL
-445 TFDVAGAVDWDN
+445 TFNVAGAVDWEN

>member
-1 MIKNGDFPTLLTL
+1 
-14 LFPYFIMARHNMLL
+14 MARHNMLL

-36 DLVFSRLRGKQI
+36 DLVFSRLKGKQI

-65 LQRAL
+65 VQRAL

-116 GDTVHVLE
+116 GDTVHILE
-124 KGGNAFAPNAFI
+124 KGGNAFAPNSFI

-144 MPILSSNIILNGH
+144 MPILGSVVILKGH
-157 NDEVTS
+157 ENNDDNNPYV
-163 NALISVADL
+163 SVADL
-172 KQLFPKLKAG
+172 KQMFPKVKPGTQFTL
-182 SQITIVVA
+182 VVA

-207 RFTLGTNVTDS
+207 RFTLGAGVNDS
-218 TIVIDLTD
+218 TIVFDLHES
-226 MKLNAGALDD
+226 KLNAGALDD
-236 EKTEGFGTKVSDP
+236 EKTEGFGEKHGDA
-249 TYGYA
+249 TYGYS
-254 YNVDSDNN
+254 YNINSANN
-262 PITFDVDSSN
+262 PIVFNVQDND
-272 MVIADKGDW
+272 MIIDDKGDW

-305 QKISDFAWTAN
+305 QKISDFAWTVN
-316 ADAIASYGNV
+316 EDAIASYGNV
-326 AKIKATSSDYYA
+326 AKIKAVSSEYYA
-338 DQATEDAGF
+338 DQATEEAGF

-356 IAGTVQSQGYQPKAL
+356 IAGSIQSQGYQPKAL
-371 NLESSN
+371 NLEASN
-377 TYGPIPEGNYVDIW
+377 SYGPIPEGNYVDIW

-408 AGETAVQNLWKRS
+408 VGETAVQNLWKRS

-432 VAFGSATSVQYNL
+432 VAFGSASSVQYNL

>member
-1 MIKNGDFPTLLTL
+1 
-14 LFPYFIMARHNMLL
+14 MARHNMLL

-36 DLVFSRLRGKQI
+36 DLVFSRLKGKQI

-65 LQRAL
+65 VQRAL

-116 GDTVHVLE
+116 GDTVHILE

-144 MPILSSNIILNGH
+144 MPILASETILTGH
-157 NDEVTS
+157 TNDGENYIT
-163 NALISVADL
+163 VADL
-172 KQLFPKLKAG
+172 KQMFPKVKAG
-182 SQITIVVA
+182 TQFTIVAA

-201 TRFAKC
+201 TRFVKC
-207 RFTLGTNVTDS
+207 RFTLGANVTND
-218 TIVIDLTD
+218 TIVFDLESNS
-226 MKLNAGALDD
+226 LNAAALDD
-236 EKTEGFGTKVSDP
+236 EKTEGFGDKVVDED
-249 TYGYA
+249 YGYV
-254 YNVDSDNN
+254 YNFDSANN
-262 PITFDVDSSN
+262 PVKFDASGQN
-272 MVIADKGDW
+272 MIIADKGDW

-316 ADAIASYGNV
+316 ADAIATYGNV
-326 AKIKATSSDYYA
+326 AKIKAASSEYYA
-338 DQATEDAGF
+338 DQATEDEGY

-356 IAGTVQSQGYQPKAL
+356 ISGTIQSQGYQGKAL
-371 NLESSN
+371 NLEASN

-391 LQCNEG
+391 LQANEG
-397 VNIPLNSINVL
+397 INIPLNSLRVL

-432 VAFGSATSVQYNL
+432 VEFGSASSVQYNL
-445 TFDVAGAVDWDN
+445 TFDVGGAVEWDN
-457 MGFRVT
+457 MGFRVA